1 MRTRLHYLLSFV
13 LMLTLVG
20 NLKGQGVDPG
30 TKNLTHSWTFEDGT
44 ANDYVGGANGT
55 LMGDAEIDGGSLIT
69 VNGNSWMEMPADSI
83 AINKYKEITI
93 AAWYRSVA
101 GGNPGFSML
110 AFFGDTKATNGVNY
124 YFFTAARQDKVNRAA
139 ISCGSESTPW
149 SAETGV
155 NGPEYDDGTLH
166 HMVSTLIDTTITLY
180 MDGQL
185 QASKHLDANNTIA
198 GISPVLAYLARSGYS
213 SDPLW
218 LGEILEF
225 NMYNKVLDSNEV
237 HFLFNKGATTSVE
250 EKNAAVPQQYCLSQ
264 NYPNPFNPSTTIE
277 FALPRR
283 SNVHLLVV
291 NIIGQVVKVL
301 ADGEYAAG
309 IHTMT
314 LDASHLASG
323 VYFCRLQTENFI
335 DVKKL
340 ILLK

>member
-1 MRTRLHYLLSFV
+1 MRTRLNYLLSFILV
-13 LMLTLVG
+13 LTLVG

-30 TKNLTHSWTFEDGT
+30 TQHLSHSWTFEDGT
-44 ANDYVGGANGT
+44 ANDYVGGANGI

-101 GGNPGFSML
+101 NGNTGFTML
-110 AFFGDTKATNGVNY
+110 TYFGNSVNGLGSNG
-124 YFFTAARQDKVNRAA
+124 YFISVARGDDKSRAA
-139 ISCGSESTPW
+139 ISCGDEATPWASESG
-149 SAETGV
+149 A
-155 NGPEYDDGTLH
+155 NGPELDDGQLH
-166 HMVSTLIDTTITLY
+166 HVVSTLSDTNITLY
-180 MDGQL
+180 IDGVL
-185 QASKHLDANNTIA
+185 QQTTSLSENNTISS
-198 GISPVLAYLARSGYS
+198 ISENFAYLAKGGYT

-237 HFLFNKGATTSVE
+237 HFLFNKGTTSVE
-250 EKNAAVPQQYCLSQ
+250 EENAAVPQQYRLSQ
-264 NYPNPFNPSTTIE
+264 NYPNPFNPTTTIE

-283 SNVHLLVV
+283 NNVHLLVV
-291 NIIGQVVKVL
+291 NMIGQVVKVL

-309 IHTMT
+309 IHSVT

-335 DVKKL
+335 NVKKL